1 MNFAVT
7 LNPPRGRPLPPKAP
21 ARHRLQPGRKL
32 SVESPARRTRGCE
45 AGCVWVTTDDS
56 PLEQV
61 LHRGE
66 RCTLP
71 GRARVIVYALEA
83 GTQLY
88 LGPSTRPGSTVI
100 RP

>member
-1 MNFAVT
+1 MYFPLT
-7 LNPPRGRPLPPKAP
+7 LNPPRGQPLRPKAP
-21 ARHRLQPGRKL
+21 TRHTLQRGRML
-32 SVESPARRTRGCE
+32 TVERPAGRTLMCE

-66 RCTLP
+66 RLELP

-83 GTQLY
+83 STQLY
-88 LGPSTRPGSTVI
+88 LGPSKGPGSTVI
-100 RP
+100 RS